1 MIDPRLR
8 NEFIAAAAADPT
20 TAVILLDVVLG
31 YGSNPDPAG
40 ALAPTIEEAL
50 ATAAAAGR
58 PIAVVASVCG
68 TDRDPQG
75 LGAQEARLAAAGVIL
90 AGSNARAARIAIGI
104 ATRSLDGAAQPT
116 HPGTTARTTTPARGS
131 APEAAE
137 SVLFAD
143 GIRAVNV
150 GLEMFAGPL
159 TGHGATVASLE
170 WRPPADGDRDL
181 GVLLARLED
190 DPDDPVGRRIAA
202 ANATAV
208 ERLLAAQPMLLDVR
222 PARDALGLDDHRI
235 LHSGP
240 PIEWERMCGPV
251 QGAITGAI
259 LFEGWAKTPEEAV
272 ALAGS
277 GRIDLSPCHHHG
289 AVGPMAG
296 VVSPSMPVVV
306 VENVTAGTRA
316 YATLNEGL
324 GKVLRFGAYD
334 DSVLERLR
342 WFAATLGPA
351 LAAAL
356 GAGGPLDLRGLT
368 GQALQMGDEGHNRN
382 IAATSLFTRTIA
394 PALVRTA
401 DPKTAGVVLDFLRGN
416 DHFFLNLS
424 MAACK
429 SALDAAHGIAG
440 STVVTAMARNG
451 VDFGI
456 RMSGTGD
463 RWFTTPV
470 GVPDGLY
477 FPGYGPEDAN
487 PDLGDSAITET
498 FGIGGF
504 AMAAAPAIV
513 RFVGGSAADALE
525 FTRLMGRIT
534 LARNPSYALP
544 PLGFVGTPTG
554 IDARR
559 VVDSGIAPVINTG
572 IAHKQAGVGQI
583 GAGIARAP
591 LACFAAALI
600 GLAEALDLPT
610 PAAAAA
616 AGLTT
621 QAAVS

>member
-1 MIDPRLR
+1 MS
-8 NEFIAAAAADPT
+8 PT
-20 TAVILLDVVLG
+20 L
-31 YGSNPDPAG
+31 P
-40 ALAPTIEEAL
+40 
-50 ATAAAAGR
+50 
-58 PIAVVASVCG
+58 
-68 TDRDPQG
+68 
-75 LGAQEARLAAAGVIL
+75 
-90 AGSNARAARIAIGI
+90 
-104 ATRSLDGAAQPT
+104 
-116 HPGTTARTTTPARGS
+116 
-131 APEAAE
+131 
-137 SVLFAD
+137 SVLFPD
-143 GIRAVNV
+143 GVRAVNV
-150 GLEMFAGPL
+150 GLDMFAQPL
-159 TGHGATVASLE
+159 AASGATVASLD
-170 WRPPADGDRDL
+170 WRPPAEGDRDV

-208 ERLLAAQPMLLDVR
+208 ERLLAAQPMLVDVQ
-222 PARDALGLDDHRI
+222 PARVALGLGDRQI

-240 PIEWERMCGPV
+240 PIEWDRMCGPV
-251 QGAITGAI
+251 EGAIIGAI
-259 LFEGWAKTPEEAV
+259 LFERWAGSPEEAV
-272 ALAGS
+272 ALVES
-277 GRIDLSPCHHHG
+277 GGVDFSPCHHHR

-296 VVSPSMPVVV
+296 VISPSMPVVV
-306 VENVTAGTRA
+306 VENVAAGTLA
-316 YATLNEGL
+316 HATLNEGL
-324 GKVLRFGAYD
+324 GRVLRFGAYD
-334 DSVLERLR
+334 PSVLQRLR
-342 WFAATLGPA
+342 WFVDVLGPA
-351 LAAAL
+351 LSSAL
-356 GAGGPLDLRGLT
+356 KDGGPLDLRSLT

-382 IAATSLFTRTIA
+382 IAATSLFTRAIA

-401 DPKTAGVVLDFLRGN
+401 DTTTAGSVFDFLRGN

-429 SALDAAHGIAG
+429 SALDAAHAIEA

-463 RWFTTPV
+463 AWFTTPV

-477 FPGYGPEDAN
+477 FPGYGPDDAN

-513 RFVGGSAADALE
+513 RFVGGSPADALE

-534 LARNPSYALP
+534 LAHNPSYALP

-572 IAHKQAGVGQI
+572 IAHREAGVGQI

-591 LACFAAALI
+591 LACFASAIAGLAAAL
-600 GLAEALDLPT
+600 GV
-610 PAAAAA
+610 
-616 AGLTT
+616 AGPKGMV
-621 QAAVS
+621 A